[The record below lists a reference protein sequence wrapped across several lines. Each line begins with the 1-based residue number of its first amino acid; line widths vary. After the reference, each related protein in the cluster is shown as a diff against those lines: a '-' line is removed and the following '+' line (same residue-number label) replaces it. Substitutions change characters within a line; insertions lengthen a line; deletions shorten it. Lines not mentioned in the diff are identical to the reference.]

1 MYWKVTNKRTEA
13 LAYFKSAE
21 EAESFMR
28 KLYNIAP
35 MVAVNCVVSE
45 E

>member
-1 MYWKVTNKRTEA
+1 MIWKVTEKQTGG

-21 EAESFMR
+21 DANTFLS